1 MASTKKANTICLP
14 DLIRHLFLAYLCSA
28 LLEYLFLP
36 QQLQNLAGTE
46 GIAQMSMLRLLLIT
60 GFLTVIFW
68 LLSLWKNTE
77 RLERWLIAFVFL
89 LLSAAA
95 LYNSF
100 QWGFFGFCC
109 LIEICLIVYAIFGH
123 RSGLTLPSEAKKPH
137 WIFPVVVGILALLFT
152 VIISAWMISRVRA
165 FRSPN
170 FDFGI
175 FSQMFYNMKETGLP
189 MTTVE
194 RDGLLSH
201 FSVHVSPIYYL
212 MLPFYWVFP
221 SPITLQILQA
231 VVLASAVIPMWLIG
245 KQRGLSGLQR
255 TLLCALVLLIPT
267 TGGGTS
273 YDLHENCFLLPLVL
287 WLMYAFDRRSILLT
301 VLFAVLTLAVKED
314 AAVYVA
320 VAALY
325 VIIRTA
331 VNYDKK
337 HLKDMVLGFAVLAV
351 SVIWFI
357 LVTDYLATK
366 GDGVMTSRYD
376 NFIYDGSGSLFSVV
390 KAVLLCPMKML
401 FESTDPEKME
411 YICYTLV
418 PLLGLPLLTRKYQRY
433 ILLIP
438 YILLNLMSDYQYQHS
453 IFFQYNFGSS
463 AFLLYLTA
471 INLADIG
478 WKFPRLVAA
487 VAAVSVSASMFFS
500 LVFPEVMETVNIYR
514 GNKVYY
520 RQVAATLDEI
530 PDDVSVTAHTF
541 YVVPLSQRPVL
552 YDIWYC
558 SREHLL
564 STEYV
569 VLKKTSTGDFKN
581 YAVNGKNG
589 YENLVALLE
598 ENGYENIKTQGSLV
612 IYHKP
617 LP

>member
-1 MASTKKANTICLP
+1 MASTKRRLP
-14 DLIRHLFLAYLCSA
+14 YLSDLIRHLLLAYLCSA

-36 QQLQNLAGTE
+36 QQLQSLAGTD
-46 GIAQMSMLRLLLIT
+46 GIAQMSMPRLLLIT
-60 GFLTVIFW
+60 GGLTVIFY
-68 LLSLWKNTE
+68 LLSLWKNTK
-77 RLERWLIAFVFL
+77 RLERWAIAFVFL
-89 LLSAAA
+89 LLSVAA

-109 LIEICLIVYAIFGH
+109 LIEVSLIVYAIFGH
-123 RSGLTLPSEAKKPH
+123 RTGLHLPGEEKKPH
-137 WIFPVVVGILALLFT
+137 WIFPVAVGILAVVFAT
-152 VIISAWMISRVRA
+152 VISVWTVNRVRTFYA
-165 FRSPN
+165 PN

-175 FSQMFYNMKETGLP
+175 FSQMFYNMKQTGLP

-201 FSVHVSPIYYL
+201 FAVHVSPIYYL

-231 VVLASAVIPMWLIG
+231 VILASAVIPMWLIG

-255 TLLCALVLLIPT
+255 TLLCALLLLIPT
-267 TGGGTS
+267 TGGGTG
-273 YDLHENCFLLPLVL
+273 YDLHENCFLLPLIL

-301 VLFAVLTLAVKED
+301 LLFAVLTLAVKED

-320 VAALY
+320 VAAIY
-325 VIIRTA
+325 VIVRTA

-337 HLKDMVLGFAVLAV
+337 RLKDLVLGFAVLAM
-351 SVIWFI
+351 SLTWFI

-366 GDGVMTSRYD
+366 GDGVMTYRYQ
-376 NFIYDGSGSLFSVV
+376 NFMYDGSGSLFSVV

-411 YICYTLV
+411 YILYTLV
-418 PLLGLPLLTRKYQRY
+418 PLLALPLVTRKYQRY

-438 YILLNLMSDYQYQHS
+438 YILLNLMSDYRYQHD

-471 INLADIG
+471 INLADIR
-478 WKFPRLVAA
+478 WKAPRFFAAAAA
-487 VAAVSVSASMFFS
+487 VIVSGSLFFS
-500 LVFPEVMETVNIYR
+500 LIFPEAKDITKLYR
-514 GNKVYY
+514 ENKRYY
-520 RQVAATLDEI
+520 QSVSQVLDEI

-541 YVVPLSQRPVL
+541 YVVPLSDREIL
-552 YDIWYC
+552 YDIRYC

-569 VLKKTSTGDFKN
+569 VLKKSSTSDFKN

-617 LP
+617 I

>member
-1 MASTKKANTICLP
+1 MAATNNKKTAGLGN
-14 DLIRHLFLAYLCSA
+14 LIRHLFLAYLFSA
-28 LLEYLFLP
+28 LLEFLFLP
-36 QQLQNLAGTE
+36 QQLQNLAGVE
-46 GIAQMSMLRLLLIT
+46 GLAQMSMLRMLLIT
-60 GFLTVIFW
+60 GALTVVLW
-68 LLSLWKNTE
+68 LLSLWKDFGI
-77 RLERWLIAFVFL
+77 LERWLIVLLFVA
-89 LLSAAA
+89 LSAVA
-95 LYNSF
+95 LYSNF

-109 LIEICLIVYAIFGH
+109 LIGLCLIIYAIFGY

-152 VIISAWMISRVRA
+152 VIISVWMITRVCA
-165 FRSPN
+165 FWSPN
-170 FDFGI
+170 YDFGI
-175 FSQMFYNMKETGLP
+175 FSQMFYNMRKTGLP

-201 FSVHVSPIYYL
+201 FAVHVSPIYYL
-212 MLPFYWVFP
+212 MLPFYWLFP
-221 SPITLQILQA
+221 SPVTLQILQV
-231 VVLASAVIPMWLIG
+231 VVLASGVIPMWLIG

-255 TLLCALVLLIPT
+255 TLLCAILLLIPT

-301 VLFAVLTLAVKED
+301 VLFAALTLAVKED

-325 VIIRTA
+325 VIIRTV
-331 VNYDKK
+331 VNFDSK
-337 HLKDMVLGFAVLAV
+337 HIKDLIMGFLTLAMAIV
-351 SVIWFI
+351 WFI

-366 GDGVMTSRYD
+366 GDGVMTYRYQ
-376 NFIYDGSGSLFSVV
+376 NFMYDGSGSLFSVV

-401 FESTDPEKME
+401 FECVETEKME
-411 YICYTLV
+411 YILYTMV

-438 YILLNLMSDYQYQHS
+438 YILLNLMSDYQYQHN
-453 IFFQYNFGSS
+453 IFFQYGFGST

-478 WKFPRLVAA
+478 WKFPRFVAA

-500 LVFPEVMETVNIYR
+500 LIFPKVSDMAQQYW
-514 GNKVYY
+514 GNRVYY

-530 PDDVSVTAHTF
+530 PDDASVTAHTF
-541 YVVPLSQRPVL
+541 YVVPLSERPVL
-552 YDIWYC
+552 YDIRYC

-569 VLKKTSTGDFKN
+569 VLKKNSTADFKN
-581 YAVNGKNG
+581 YAVNGQNG

-598 ENGYENIKTQGSLV
+598 ENGYSNIKTQGSLV
-612 IYHKP
+612 IYHNP
-617 LP
+617 G